1 MKPALAAPT
10 EEKESLRPRGRLPLS
25 FIIGGLAILAAVMY
39 LVYANTQANAVYYMT
54 VSEMKNCTTCMTQS
68 VRVAGVVQQ
77 GSVVRDDQKQLVSFT
92 ITQGGQQLAVMY
104 NGVVPDIFRPGIEVV
119 VEGHY
124 TGHGP
129 FQAQNLLAKCPSKF
143 QAATPTP

>member
-1 MKPALAAPT
+1 MQPALAAPT

-104 NGVVPDIFRPGIEVV
+104 NVSLMSSGI
-119 VEGHY
+119 
-124 TGHGP
+124 T
-129 FQAQNLLAKCPSKF
+129 
-143 QAATPTP
+143 